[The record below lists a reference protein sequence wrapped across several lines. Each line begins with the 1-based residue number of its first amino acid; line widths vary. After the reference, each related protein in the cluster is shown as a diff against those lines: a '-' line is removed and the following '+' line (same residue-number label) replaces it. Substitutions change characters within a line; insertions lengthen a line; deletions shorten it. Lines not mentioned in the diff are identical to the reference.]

1 MPIIQSVER
10 ALQILDLFNDHT
22 TELKITEISDQMG
35 LHKSTVHSLLK
46 TLQASR
52 YMDQNPENGKYR
64 LGLKL
69 VERGNLVI
77 NTLNIRQIANKYLVE
92 LAQRTGQTCHLG
104 ILDGNAGVYIDKEEG
119 ANSVIRYSR
128 IGRRI
133 PLHCTAIGKT
143 LLAYQKPETVDEL
156 LTKYLFEQA
165 TNRTITTKEALLTE
179 LEKVRE
185 NEYAVDDQ
193 ENELGVRCIAVPII
207 NQHKQILAAL
217 SISTLVSRV
226 DDDTLEDYIQLLKKT
241 GNELSEEMRY
251 GVPIK

>member
-22 TELKITEISDQMG
+22 VELKITEISEQMR

-46 TLQASR
+46 TLQQSR
-52 YMDQNPENGKYR
+52 YIDQNSENGKYR

-92 LAQRTGQTCHLG
+92 LALKTGQTCQLG

-133 PLHCTAIGKT
+133 PLHCTAIGK
-143 LLAYQKPETVDEL
+143 LLLSYQPPDIIHSL
-156 LTKYLFEQA
+156 LDNYLFTQA
-165 TNRTITTKEALLTE
+165 TNRTITKKEDFLME
-179 LEKVRE
+179 LEKVRY
-185 NEYAVDDQ
+185 NEYAVDNQ
-193 ENELGVRCIAVPII
+193 ENELGVRCIAVPIL
-207 NQHKQILAAL
+207 NQHGQILAAL
-217 SISTLVSRV
+217 SISTLVSTV
-226 DDDTLEDYIQLLKKT
+226 SDDLLNDYLQLLKTT
-241 GNELSEEMRY
+241 GKELSEKMRY
-251 GVPIK
+251 GITMK

>member
-77 NTLNIRQIANKYLVE
+77 NTLNIRQIANKYLVVYVWE
-92 LAQRTGQTCHLG
+92 NGSSFNKIG
-104 ILDGNAGVYIDKEEG
+104 ISCSKKVG
-119 ANSVIRYSR
+119 NSVVRHR
-128 IGRRI
+128 FAR
-133 PLHCTAIGKT
+133 L
-143 LLAYQKPETVDEL
+143 
-156 LTKYLFEQA
+156 
-165 TNRTITTKEALLTE
+165 
-179 LEKVRE
+179 VRE
-185 NEYAVDDQ
+185 SYRLQ
-193 ENELGVRCIAVPII
+193 ENVFNSGLDIVVVARACARDASFFDIQDSLISLAGKARII
-207 NQHKQILAAL
+207 KNG
-217 SISTLVSRV
+217 
-226 DDDTLEDYIQLLKKT
+226 
-241 GNELSEEMRY
+241 GNL
-251 GVPIK
+251 

>member
-1 MPIIQSVER
+1 M
-10 ALQILDLFNDHT
+10 
-22 TELKITEISDQMG
+22 
-35 LHKSTVHSLLK
+35 
-46 TLQASR
+46 
-52 YMDQNPENGKYR
+52 
-64 LGLKL
+64 
-69 VERGNLVI
+69 
-77 NTLNIRQIANKYLVE
+77 
-92 LAQRTGQTCHLG
+92 
-104 ILDGNAGVYIDKEEG
+104 
-119 ANSVIRYSR
+119 
-128 IGRRI
+128 
-133 PLHCTAIGKT
+133 
-143 LLAYQKPETVDEL
+143 

-185 NEYAVDDQ
+185 KEYAVDDQ

>member
-10 ALQILDLFNDHT
+10 ALQILDLFNEHT
-22 TELKITEISDQMG
+22 IELKITEISDQMG

-46 TLQASR
+46 TLQQSR
-52 YMDQNPENGKYR
+52 YIDQNPENGKYR

-92 LAQRTGQTCHLG
+92 LALRTGQTCHLG

-133 PLHCTAIGKT
+133 PLHCTAIGK
-143 LLAYQKPETVDEL
+143 LLLSYQKQEIIDSL
-156 LTKYLFEQA
+156 LDGYPFTQA
-165 TNRTITTKEALLTE
+165 TNQTITKKEDFLIE
-179 LEKVRE
+179 LEKVRH

-207 NQHKQILAAL
+207 NQHGQILAAL

-226 DDDTLEDYIQLLKKT
+226 GDDILEDYIQLLKKT
-241 GNELSEEMRY
+241 GKELSEEMRY
-251 GVPIK
+251 GVAMK

>member
-1 MPIIQSVER
+1 M
-10 ALQILDLFNDHT
+10 
-22 TELKITEISDQMG
+22 
-35 LHKSTVHSLLK
+35 
-46 TLQASR
+46 
-52 YMDQNPENGKYR
+52 QNPENGKYR

-143 LLAYQKPETVDEL
+143 LLAYQKPEIVDEL

-185 NEYAVDDQ
+185 KEYAVDDQ